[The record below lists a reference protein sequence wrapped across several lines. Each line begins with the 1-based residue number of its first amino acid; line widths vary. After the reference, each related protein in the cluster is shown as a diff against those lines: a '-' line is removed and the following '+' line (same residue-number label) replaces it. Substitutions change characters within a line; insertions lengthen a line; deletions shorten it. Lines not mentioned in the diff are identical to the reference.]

1 MGISRHRFRGGSISL
16 IAIVILLVSLAFLA
30 LSFNPLISS
39 QAEKIAPSL
48 GSSESASNTSSSTT
62 TASNGNTPFWYVG
75 AASSDSSEESNQG
88 IRSYIQVRNQT
99 ITNGVLSF
107 WISEAFTNNLWAQVG
122 YYIQNNSGTIAFYQ
136 VWNLTDRSEIMTQ
149 TQSVSIGIHLFSIE
163 LVSESNT
170 WNFSLD
176 GKSFGSFN
184 MQTNLSSKSYPIY
197 AMSEEG
203 YVQTPFSFYPVLFQ
217 SAIQVFK
224 SDSWQNVLNANS
236 FGNNWGI
243 QGHEQNSLLGND
255 EISVGEGNPV
265 LSVNSILWA
274 TL

>member
-1 MGISRHRFRGGSISL
+1 MGTTGGQFRRGSISL

-39 QAEKIAPSL
+39 QADKIAPSL
-48 GSSESASNTSSSTT
+48 GSSESASSSSSSKT
-62 TASNGNTPFWYVG
+62 TASISNTSFWYVG
-75 AASSDSSEESNQG
+75 ASSSDPSKESNQG

-99 ITNGVLSF
+99 VTNGVLSF

-136 VWNLTDRSEIMTQ
+136 VWNLTDRSEIMTK
-149 TQSVSIGIHLFSIE
+149 TQPVSSGMHLFSIE

-170 WNFSLD
+170 WNFSMD
-176 GKSFGSFN
+176 GKPFGSFN
-184 MQTNLSSKSYPIY
+184 MQTNLSSKSYPMY

-203 YVQTPFSFYPVLFQ
+203 YAQTPFSFYPVLFQ
-217 SAIQVFK
+217 SAIQAFK
-224 SDSWQNVLNANS
+224 SDTWQSVSNANS

-255 EISVGEGNPV
+255 EISVGQGNPV

-274 TL
+274 T